1 MHGAAAEAA
10 LVHQLQ
16 VEAHAGGQGARA
28 AADEHRHQDQVQLV
42 HDPGG
47 ERLARQLGPADGGVP
62 AGAVDS
68 RRAAAGSNSRS
79 TRVRAVEAASS
90 VRE

>member
-1 MHGAAAEAA
+1 MVQVHGAAAEAA

-16 VEAHAGGQGARA
+16 VEAQAGGQGPRA
-28 AADEHRHQDQVQLV
+28 AADEHGHQDQVQLV

-62 AGAVDS
+62 ARAVDL
-68 RRAAAGSNSRS
+68 AAGSG
-79 TRVRAVEAASS
+79 RVELALLD
-90 VRE
+90 